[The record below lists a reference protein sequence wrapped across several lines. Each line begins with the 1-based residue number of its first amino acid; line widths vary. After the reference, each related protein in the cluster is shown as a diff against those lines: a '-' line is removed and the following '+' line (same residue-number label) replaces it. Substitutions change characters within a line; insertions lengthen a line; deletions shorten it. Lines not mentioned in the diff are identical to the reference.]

1 MARPLRIQYPDA
13 WYHVMNRGRRRES
26 VFKKKEDYLA
36 FRLYGVREEDLLVS
50 KRGMSNEAR
59 NVVIYLHRQLR
70 GSKLEEIGEEYG
82 IGSCST
88 VSTIIERTKKEVIKN
103 RRLRRRIEQVR
114 HELEMS
120 QEQT

>member
-1 MARPLRIQYPDA
+1 
-13 WYHVMNRGRRRES
+13 MNRGRRRES